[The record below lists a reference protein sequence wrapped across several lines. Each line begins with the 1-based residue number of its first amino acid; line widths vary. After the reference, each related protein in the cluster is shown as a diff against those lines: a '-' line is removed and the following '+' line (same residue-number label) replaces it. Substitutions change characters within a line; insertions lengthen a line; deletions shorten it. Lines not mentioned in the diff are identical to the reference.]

1 MILGTELQAIV
12 YGVDSKANWYR
23 KLVESYTTRL
33 NWEPSKK
40 MLRRER
46 RRRER
51 GYAVSRGAFQKGR
64 SP

>member
-40 MLRRER
+40 C
-46 RRRER
+46 
-51 GYAVSRGAFQKGR
+51 YAVNDEGEREGMQ
-64 SP
+64 